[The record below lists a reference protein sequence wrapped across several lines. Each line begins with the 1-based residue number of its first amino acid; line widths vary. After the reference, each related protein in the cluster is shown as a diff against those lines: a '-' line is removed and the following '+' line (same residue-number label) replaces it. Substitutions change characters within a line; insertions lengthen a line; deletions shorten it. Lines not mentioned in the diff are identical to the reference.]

1 MDRNS
6 KLVVNLA
13 TTLLAG
19 VFQQR
24 GASTIDYQQV
34 VEAIEKAECKDVEE
48 PLMKWLLTSPVVETE
63 GARLMAGFLGEDIV
77 LWQFN

>member
-13 TTLLAG
+13 AGLIAG

-24 GASTIDYQQV
+24 GPTTIDYQQV
-34 VEAIEKAECKDVEE
+34 VEALESECKEVEE
-48 PLMKWLLTSPVVETE
+48 PLMRWLLANPVVETE

>member
-13 TTLLAG
+13 AGLIAG

-34 VEAIEKAECKDVEE
+34 VEALESEAEDVEE
-48 PLMKWLLTSPVVETE
+48 PLMKWLLTSPVVETQ

-77 LWQFN
+77 VWQFN